1 MDNFIVSWIKIQLR
15 ALKAAK
21 TTYQSLFMLPMSSTY
36 PKISFLASYRDFL
49 RLYLGGSTREYRLG
63 YGESTEVL
71 WRYSRREVLSEV
83 RGRVSYHALQVSKGL
98 YWFQT
103 GFKPLLCP

>member
-1 MDNFIVSWIKIQLR
+1 
-15 ALKAAK
+15 
-21 TTYQSLFMLPMSSTY
+21 ML
-36 PKISFLASYRDFL
+36 ISVYASYVF
-49 RLYLGGSTREYRLG
+49 YLPLNLLFSFISGLSPVIHGEVPGNIVWG

-83 RGRVSYHALQVSKGL
+83 WGRVSYHALQVSKGL

-103 GFKPLLCP
+103 GFKPLSCPYSP